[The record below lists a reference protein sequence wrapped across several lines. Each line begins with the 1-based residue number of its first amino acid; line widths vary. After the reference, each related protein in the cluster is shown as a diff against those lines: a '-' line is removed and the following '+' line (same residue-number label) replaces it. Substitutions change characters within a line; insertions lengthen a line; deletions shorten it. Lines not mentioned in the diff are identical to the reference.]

1 MYHFGSLLSGIDKV
15 DTDQIFGRSRVLRL
29 LARLS
34 LADLEL
40 TVEMDNGILQV
51 KLSVPD
57 DIVTG
62 IRYNGVDNLLENW
75 ILQVAIGSSCPD
87 TGMLF
92 EIQKEVEEQQEY
104 LKGFT
109 IWAWQITGRGTCP
122 CLMTGYQVEEYPEAV
137 LLVNPIEPD
146 FKGNVSMFFSCNY
159 IYQLPSMIDNASSAY
174 SLSKRQQ
181 ALYRSPCAKINPVLP
196 PVDDKYQYSCENK
209 DLKVHGWIC
218 MDPPL
223 GFWQITPS
231 NEFLLGGP
239 LKQNLT
245 SHVGPTAL
253 AMFLSAHYA
262 GEVLVPKFGERD
274 PWKKVFGQVFLY
286 LNSVFE
292 GEDPLILWE
301 DAKEQMLIEVE
312 SWPYSFPASEDFPS
326 LSQQGNVSGRLFVQD
341 RIQEY
346 QFWTKADEQGHYI
359 ISDICAG
366 DYNLY
371 AFVPG
376 FIGDYM
382 RDAKITIT
390 SGRNSPNLT
399 TNHLLSRSESGC
411 NIEMDDLVF
420 ESPRN
425 GPTLWEIGIPDHSAQ
440 EFYIPDPNPKYINK
454 LFVGHPDRFRQYGLW
469 EKYTELYP
477 NGDLV
482 FTVGESDYTKDW
494 FFAHATRKK
503 DEKTYQSTTWQI
515 KFKLESVNQNGIYTL
530 RLALA
535 SAAQAELQVRLNDA
549 SMSSPLFTSGLI
561 GKDNA
566 IARHGIHGL
575 YWLFSV
581 DIECNLL
588 VEGENTIYLTQATG
602 TTPLQGIMY

>member
-1 MYHFGSLLSGIDKV
+1 MIKE
-15 DTDQIFGRSRVLRL
+15 T
-29 LARLS
+29 
-34 LADLEL
+34 E
-40 TVEMDNGILQV
+40 
-51 KLSVPD
+51 
-57 DIVTG
+57 
-62 IRYNGVDNLLENW
+62 
-75 ILQVAIGSSCPD
+75 D

-92 EIQKEVEEQQEY
+92 EVEKEVEEQQEH
-104 LKGFT
+104 LKGT
-109 IWAWQITGRGTCP
+109 TYKVISETDDQIELSFSRTWDFSLHGKLCPLNIEKRFVMLRGSSGFYSYAIYEHMEGWPGFNLDQTRIAFKLRKDKFHYMGMADNRQRYMPLPDDRLPGRGQP
-122 CLMTGYQVEEYPEAV
+122 LAYPEAV

-146 FKGNVSMFFSCNY
+146 FKGN
-159 IYQLPSMIDNASSAY
+159 
-174 SLSKRQQ
+174 
-181 ALYRSPCAKINPVLP
+181 
-196 PVDDKYQYSCENK
+196 VDDKYQYSCENK

-231 NEFLLGGP
+231 NEFLLRGP
-239 LKQNLT
+239 LKQNFT

-262 GEVLVPKFGERD
+262 GEDLVPKFGERD
-274 PWKKVFGQVFLY
+274 PWKKVFGPVFLY

-326 LSQQGNVSGRLFVQD
+326 SSQQGNVSGRLFVQD
-341 RIQEY
+341 RYIEGDKIPAAGAY
-346 QFWTKADEQGHYI
+346 IGLAPPGGAADEQGYYI

-376 FIGDYM
+376 FIGDYI

-390 SGRNSPNLT
+390 SR
-399 TNHLLSRSESGC
+399 C
-411 NIEMDDLVF
+411 NIEMNDLVF
-420 ESPRN
+420 EPPRN
-425 GPTLWEIGIPDHSAQ
+425 DPTLWEIGIPDHSAQ

-454 LFVGHPDRFRQYGLW
+454 LFVGHPDRFRQYGLR

-494 FFAHATRKK
+494 FFAHVTRKK

-515 KFKLESVNQNGIYTL
+515 KFKLESVSQNGIYTL

-566 IARHGIHGL
+566 IARHGTHGL

-581 DIECNLL
+581 DIKCNLL

-602 TTPLQGIMY
+602 TTPFQGIMY